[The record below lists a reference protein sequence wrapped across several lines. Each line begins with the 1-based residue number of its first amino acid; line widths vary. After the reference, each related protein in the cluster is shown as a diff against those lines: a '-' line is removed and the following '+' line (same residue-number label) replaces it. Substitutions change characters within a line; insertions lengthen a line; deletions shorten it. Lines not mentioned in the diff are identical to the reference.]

1 MSLPS
6 WPPVSSQ
13 SAVIYPRFLFLFIS
27 WKSQLYFCLA
37 IGCWAFYY
45 TVHSNTPSHGA
56 QIPQHETLKVYSW
69 QQILC
74 DAFLELGLFCLF
86 EGSSMPDTKSLS
98 PPSPSLSSCFLSV
111 SIWSLQVRHATL
123 RWYLIYLDS
132 WDFPPFHTLIA
143 PSVIPGVSLVKP
155 LCDVCAPA
163 SCPHTQS
170 VHLCLVVGILE
181 VGRQSC
187 LYLSPSLPLPQ
198 CSSLNGDGTLAETPL
213 QFLCLCIYACAG
225 VHVCPTA
232 QYSSLNGDGNSWK
245 QEDRVAYILSSLLK
259 NVTLYFIQF
268 HC

>member
-1 MSLPS
+1 MVLCLVHLE
-6 WPPVSSQ
+6 PPVSSQ
-13 SAVIYPRFLFLFIS
+13 NLLTSTLDFSSSSSP

-45 TVHSNTPSHGA
+45 TVHSNTSSHGA

-86 EGSSMPDTKSLS
+86 EGSSMPDAKSLS

-123 RWYLIYLDS
+123 RWYLIYL
-132 WDFPPFHTLIA
+132 HMLIA

-187 LYLSPSLPLPQ
+187 LYLSPSLPPPAPVFISEWWWDLSRNPSAIFVSVHL
-198 CSSLNGDGTLAETPL
+198 CMRRCACVSHHTVFISEWWWE
-213 QFLCLCIYACAG
+213 FLEAGRQSCLYLEFSA
-225 VHVCPTA
+225 
-232 QYSSLNGDGNSWK
+232 
-245 QEDRVAYILSSLLK
+245 
-259 NVTLYFIQF
+259 
-268 HC
+268 